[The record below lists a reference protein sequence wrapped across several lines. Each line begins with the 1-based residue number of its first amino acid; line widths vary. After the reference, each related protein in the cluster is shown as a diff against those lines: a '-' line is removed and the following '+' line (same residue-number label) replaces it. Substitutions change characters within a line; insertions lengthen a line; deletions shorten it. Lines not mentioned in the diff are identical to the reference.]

1 MAHRPLPL
9 TGERTAPGIASENYW
24 FQRHVAAYRFA
35 ATRCRCRH
43 VLDAG
48 CGEGYGSRL
57 LAAHAATVLGV
68 DVAADVIA
76 HAASAYP
83 RGVHPGVEFRHADLC
98 QLPLSRSSVDI
109 VVCLQVIEHIAD
121 VDGFLSEVSR
131 VLRPGG
137 EFVCATPNRLT
148 FSPDRAAPRNPFH
161 VREYAPVELV
171 AALGERFRL
180 KALLG
185 VHHASWIRAL
195 EATARRPL
203 PELLLASPAEEWPG
217 WLRAA
222 VARVRSDDFR
232 LRADRIIDRLD
243 LLAIASKPR
252 AR

>member
-9 TGERTAPGIASENYW
+9 TGERTLPGIASENYW

-57 LAAHAATVLGV
+57 LAARAATVLGV
-68 DVAADVIA
+68 DVAADVIE
-76 HAASAYP
+76 HARSAYP
-83 RGVHPGVEFRHADLC
+83 PGTHPGVEFRAADLSR
-98 QLPLSRSSVDI
+98 LPLADSSLDV
-109 VVCLQVIEHIAD
+109 VVCLQVIEHLAD
-121 VDGFLSEVSR
+121 VDGFLAEVAR

-148 FSPDRAAPRNPFH
+148 FSPGRETPANPFH
-161 VREYAPVELV
+161 VREYAPAELV
-171 AALGERFRL
+171 DLLGGRLRL

-185 VHHASWIRAL
+185 VHHASWLRAL

-203 PELLLASPAEEWPG
+203 PDLLLASPTEDWPG
-217 WLRAA
+217 WLRAT

-232 LRADRIIDRLD
+232 LRADRIADSLD
-243 LLAIASKPR
+243 LVAIAAKSRPR
-252 AR
+252 